1 MSTEGGSNR
10 LELQEVKGGASGNT
24 FINHVFSSTEEDKA
38 EMMNVIQ
45 YALMAIIPVVV
56 LNKLIQRFV
65 PEADPDKSSIELLAE
80 IMIQVVAIFGGL
92 IIIHRMVT
100 FFPTYSGFKFE
111 NFTLTSVVLAFLVIV
126 LSIQSKVGLKTNILV
141 DRISEMWNGPSGDDE
156 KTGKNGVRVRQPI
169 SRHSPSQADYLDN
182 SAIQADLF
190 PPAPTTTQSHQQL
203 GSKMMPHQQH
213 IDFPS
218 GPVAANG
225 LLGGAFG
232 SLF

>member
-1 MSTEGGSNR
+1 MDV
-10 LELQEVKGGASGNT
+10 LQESKDVTRNT
-24 FINHVFSSTEEDKA
+24 FISHVFSSTEEDKA
-38 EMMNVIQ
+38 ELMNVVQ
-45 YALMAIIPVVV
+45 YALVAIIPVIV
-56 LNKLIQRFV
+56 LNKMIQRFV

-80 IMIQVVAIFGGL
+80 VMIQVVAIFGGL
-92 IIIHRMVT
+92 VIIHRIIT
-100 FFPTYSGFKFE
+100 FLPTYSGFKYE

-141 DRISEMWNGPSGDDE
+141 DRVYDLWNGTTGTDGKPPAKGD
-156 KTGKNGVRVRQPI
+156 VRVRQPV
-169 SRHSPSQADYLDN
+169 SRHSPSQADFLDN
-182 SAIQADLF
+182 SAIQSDLF
-190 PPAPTTTQSHQQL
+190 PPAPTTTQSNQQL

-213 IDFPS
+213 DDFPS

>member
-1 MSTEGGSNR
+1 MSDS
-10 LELQEVKGGASGNT
+10 LSGGAIFQESKDASKHT

-56 LNKLIQRFV
+56 LNKMIQRFV

-80 IMIQVVAIFGGL
+80 VMIQVVAIFGGL
-92 IIIHRMVT
+92 ILIHRMIT
-100 FFPTYSGFKFE
+100 FLPTYSGFKYE

-141 DRISEMWNGPSGDDE
+141 DRIYELWNGSSGDEE
-156 KTGKNGVRVRQPI
+156 KANTKGGVRVRQPT

-182 SAIQADLF
+182 NAIQSDLF
-190 PPAPTTTQSHQQL
+190 PPAPTTTQSHHQL

-213 IDFPS
+213 DDFPS